1 MSKALER
8 IDPAPAQSGM
18 LQAVLQAMRD
28 PAIDPERLEKFLAIG
43 RTLEADQ
50 ARRDYIAAFMGAK
63 DALRDIKINKR
74 GRIVYEPKGGKPGG
88 VVKFM
93 KYEDIAAAV
102 KPVLAKHGLAAAYT
116 CEYTQN
122 PPKVITVMKLIHHS
136 GHFEEFRSVPLP
148 MVDSSGGKNDVQG
161 AGSVSSYGRRYVVCP
176 AFDIVAEDEDDNAS
190 GHAAPVA
197 VSQDQID
204 RITDVIQECQ
214 NRESGF
220 EGRFLKWLQS
230 EFEIDAVARLY
241 QGYQYDAVM
250 TKLREKCKALGVK
263 W

>member
-1 MSKALER
+1 MTKDLER
-8 IDPAPAQSGM
+8 IEPQPAQSSM

-50 ARRDYIAAFMGAK
+50 ARRDYIEAFMGAK
-63 DALRDIKINKR
+63 EALREIKINKR

-88 VVKFM
+88 VIKFM
-93 KYEDIAAAV
+93 KYDDIARAI
-102 KPVLAKHGLAAAYT
+102 KPVLARHGLDASYSF
-116 CEYTQN
+116 EYVQN
-122 PPKVITVMKLIHHS
+122 PPKVIAVMRVIHRA

-161 AGSVSSYGRRYVVCP
+161 AGSISAYGRRYVVCP
-176 AFDIVAEDEDDNAS
+176 AFDIVAEDEDDNGT
-190 GHAAPVA
+190 GHSAPVPIT
-197 VSQDQID
+197 QDQID
-204 RITDVIQECQ
+204 RLTDVIQECQ

-220 EGRFLKWLQS
+220 ENRFHKWMQS
-230 EFEIDAVARLY
+230 EFEIDAIGKLY
-241 QGYQYDAVM
+241 QGYQYDAVI
-250 TKLREKCKALGVK
+250 TKLKEKCQALGVK